1 MEDIHI
7 KASKGNF
14 IQPSV
19 DFDAATGECSISG
32 ESFLEETAKFYTP
45 LVNWIHNYFKT
56 NNKIVFTFK
65 LTYFNTSTSKWI
77 FTMLTDFRKYKDSG
91 CDVVVNWYFHE
102 EDVDMRDDI
111 MNYME
116 DTGLSINLVPFSE

>member
-7 KASKGNF
+7 KASKSNF

-19 DFDAATGECSISG
+19 DFEVASGKCVING

-45 LVNWIHNYFKT
+45 LVNWIVNYLKDHQSLE
-56 NNKIVFTFK
+56 FTFG

-77 FTMLTDFRKYKDSG
+77 LTMLSELRKQQESG
-91 CDVVVNWYFHE
+91 RDITVNWYFHE
-102 EDVDMRDDI
+102 DDIDMRDDI
-111 MNYME
+111 LNYME
-116 DTGLSINLVPFSE
+116 DTGLTINLLPFNE